1 MLIIRTRRQA
11 GVTIIEM
18 MIALTI
24 MALLIFL
31 ALPNMTIWLNNTQIR
46 SAGETLLAGINL
58 ARTEALRNNT
68 VVRFQMTTSLESD
81 CALSTTGTNW
91 VVSLADPTGACD
103 VAPSN
108 TTAPQIVQKKSG
120 AEGTRNATVTADAS
134 TIFFNGL
141 GRQASPGG
149 VANITQIDIANPAGV
164 CQHVDAASGTMRCLR
179 ITISTGGQI
188 KMCDPAVTDATDPR
202 IC

>member
-1 MLIIRTRRQA
+1 MHQA

-24 MALLIFL
+24 MALLVFL
-31 ALPNMTIWLNNTQIR
+31 ALPNMSTWLNNTQIR
-46 SAGETLLAGINL
+46 TAGETLLAGINL

-68 VVRFQMTTSLESD
+68 VARFQMTTSLDSA
-81 CALSTTGTNW
+81 CALSNTGTSW

-103 VAPSN
+103 TTPSN
-108 TTAPQIVQKKSG
+108 TTAPQIIQKKSG
-120 AEGTRNATVTADAS
+120 SEGAQRAEVTADGS
-134 TIFFNGL
+134 TIYFNGL
-141 GRQASPGG
+141 GRLASPGG
-149 VANITQIDIANPAGV
+149 AANITRIEIANSAGGV
-164 CQHVDAASGTMRCLR
+164 CRHLDTTNGTMRCLS

-188 KMCDPAVTDATDPR
+188 KMCDPAVTDPTDPR

>member
-1 MLIIRTRRQA
+1 MRQA

-31 ALPNMTIWLNNTQIR
+31 ALPNMSTWLNNTQIR
-46 SAGETLLAGINL
+46 TAGETLLAGINL

-68 VVRFQMTTSLESD
+68 VVRFQMTTTLDSA

-91 VVSLADPTGACD
+91 VVSLANPAGACD
-103 VAPSN
+103 AAPSN
-108 TTAPQIVQKKSG
+108 TTAPQIIQKKSG
-120 AEGTRNATVTADAS
+120 SEGAQRAEVSADGS
-134 TIFFNGL
+134 TIYFNGL
-141 GRQASPGG
+141 GRLASPGG
-149 VANITQIDIANPAGV
+149 AANITVINIANSAGGV
-164 CQHVDAASGTMRCLR
+164 CQHVDAANGTMRCLR
-179 ITISTGGQI
+179 ITISTGGQV
-188 KMCDPAVTDATDPR
+188 KMCDPAVTDTTDPR

>member
-1 MLIIRTRRQA
+1 MRQA
-11 GVTIIEM
+11 GFTIIEM

-31 ALPNMTIWLNNTQIR
+31 ALPNMSTWLNNTQIR
-46 SAGETLLAGINL
+46 TAGETLLAGINL

-68 VVRFQMTTSLESD
+68 VVMFQMTTSLDSS

-91 VVSLADPTGACD
+91 VVSLANPAGACET
-103 VAPSN
+103 APSS
-108 TTAPQIVQKKSG
+108 TAAPQIIQKKSG
-120 AEGTRNATVTADAS
+120 AEGSQRATVTADAS

-141 GRQASPGG
+141 GRLASPGG
-149 VANITQIDIANPAGV
+149 AANITQIDIANPAGV
-164 CQHVDAASGTMRCLR
+164 CQHVDAANGTMRCLR
-179 ITISTGGQI
+179 ITISTGGQV
-188 KMCDPAVTDATDPR
+188 KMCDPAVTDVTDPR